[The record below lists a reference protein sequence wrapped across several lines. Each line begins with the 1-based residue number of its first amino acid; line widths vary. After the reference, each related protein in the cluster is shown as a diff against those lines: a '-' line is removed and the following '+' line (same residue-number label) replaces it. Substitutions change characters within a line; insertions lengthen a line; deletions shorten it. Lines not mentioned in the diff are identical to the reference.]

1 MKKTLIFAL
10 VIVSLLAVS
19 CKSTPKTPEEVTDE
33 VFTKIYARYEKGLIL
48 EGAKSYT
55 VKSGDT
61 LAHISHEFYGSGFY
75 YPVIMLAS
83 SSVVKDLD
91 KIRPGM
97 VLTIPDLEVNKSNSS
112 AKRSIRGVMMDCADI
127 DDVRS
132 RHETANGLRALADT
146 FK

>member
-1 MKKTLIFAL
+1 MKKTLIFAM

-19 CKSTPKTPEEVTDE
+19 CKSTPKTAEEVTDE
-33 VFTKIYARYEKGLIL
+33 VFSKIYARYEKGLIL
-48 EGAKSYT
+48 TGAQSYT

-61 LAHISHEFYGSGFY
+61 LAHISHEFYGTGFY

-91 KIRPGM
+91 KIQPGM
-97 VLTIPDLEVNKSNSS
+97 VLTIPDLEVNKNDNS
-112 AKRSIRGVMMDCADI
+112 AKRSMRGVMLDCADI

-132 RHETANGLRALADT
+132 RHETAKGLRELANT
-146 FK
+146 LR